1 MQIIVV
7 VECKQCIENVHL
19 HANIM
24 IRKIHFLCNSSN
36 LNLLNAKSTWII
48 PINILKRMIT
58 HHIMPNTI
66 RRLEEML
73 DDQSNILKAQDL
85 HRTNRRV
92 LTWLEVGC
100 EIAPLAICGEVW
112 LVGGRRDPG
121 DVESI
126 LAASR

>member
-1 MQIIVV
+1 
-7 VECKQCIENVHL
+7 
-19 HANIM
+19 
-24 IRKIHFLCNSSN
+24 
-36 LNLLNAKSTWII
+36 
-48 PINILKRMIT
+48 
-58 HHIMPNTI
+58 MPNAI

-73 DDQSNILKAQDL
+73 DGQSNILKARDL